1 MVHQCFIICATII
14 ITTTFLKK
22 SIFTRKLKGCGL
34 HPVLII
40 SEHCSISDCCFVLE
54 ASNSSCFVLLWL
66 YLNVLCTTDIM
77 QPFLWHSHIPT
88 HRILHVHKYSCILA
102 VSFFT
107 VQNIYRKYNTN
118 ATAKTCSFL
127 KLVTGHCQMVKN
139 NIRFTNTIYF
149 TVKYWVN
156 HFFGKVWIIL

>member
-1 MVHQCFIICATII
+1 MLCSALALFECALHNRHYATISL
-14 ITTTFLKK
+14 TLT
-22 SIFTRKLKGCGL
+22 
-34 HPVLII
+34 
-40 SEHCSISDCCFVLE
+40 
-54 ASNSSCFVLLWL
+54 
-66 YLNVLCTTDIM
+66 
-77 QPFLWHSHIPT
+77 HIPT

-139 NIRFTNTIYF
+139 NIRFTYTIYF

-156 HFFGKVWIIL
+156 HFFGEVWIILSFMVIIALHLTRQYMYFQSKLFRWNIPFYNI